1 MLPIA
6 VTTSGSKKVAIPQ
19 MSLPS
24 YIVRR
29 QGSRNF
35 YVRVPV
41 PKDLQ
46 KRLGKLGKPRRERW
60 QSLNTSDPI
69 KARQAGQPIIEKWE
83 REFEELRRPKQLT
96 EPELQDAIWRRYLE
110 LVTADEEFRLSLP
123 TEDDLKQIWTYLEA
137 EFGGVA
143 DIGAFRVLEGI
154 QSEFLQDQRTRAAR
168 LAKVKAEAAR
178 GELKL

>member
-6 VTTSGSKKVAIPQ
+6 VTKAASKSFAVPQ

-35 YVRVPV
+35 YVRMPI

-46 KRLGKLGKPRRERW
+46 QRLGRLGKPRRERW

-69 KARQAGQPIIEKWE
+69 KARHAGQPIIEKWE

-96 EPELQDAIWRRYLE
+96 EPELQDAIWKRY
-110 LVTADEEFRLSLP
+110 
-123 TEDDLKQIWTYLEA
+123 
-137 EFGGVA
+137 
-143 DIGAFRVLEGI
+143 
-154 QSEFLQDQRTRAAR
+154 
-168 LAKVKAEAAR
+168 
-178 GELKL
+178 